1 MNSLFN
7 LLVLVAFLLF
17 TRLALGQ
24 TTTPSFTGNITST
37 SSEEPASQT
46 SQTLQITT
54 PPADPAAACSW
65 ARSELSSCS
74 AKQSALTTT
83 TYIDQSSC
91 LCSNITTIYGSSSAL
106 FDAQVSNCATY
117 LLSASYTLYPAWTG
131 LVGFCTTRL
140 REEVPVPPEI
150 TIPYTTTSILTSA
163 SATTGRGPTTTAKPP
178 PNAGG
183 SNSITS
189 VVNYRGATKCR
200 QDLKNPNPLR
210 SECNEGKQARQSTLD
225 VELENLP
232 DKNEARRETYR
243 FHPHEPALETIIR
256 CSRFGGTHP
265 TMNTI
270 AYSESSLQ
278 WRANPFQKQRLN
290 N

>member
-189 VVNYRGATKCR
+189 KGFCGFLPATV
-200 QDLKNPNPLR
+200 
-210 SECNEGKQARQSTLD
+210 GSTQ
-225 VELENLP
+225 N
-232 DKNEARRETYR
+232 
-243 FHPHEPALETIIR
+243 
-256 CSRFGGTHP
+256 S
-265 TMNTI
+265 
-270 AYSESSLQ
+270 
-278 WRANPFQKQRLN
+278 FQKKARHNCRDN
-290 N
+290 NSGCNRDCLDYVSLLSRSQ